1 MRFAIYGSG
10 GLGAY
15 YGIRLQQAGHDVV
28 FVARGAHLEAIRA
41 NGLRLNSPLGDA
53 HLTDLSVSDDP
64 ASLGQVDAVLVA
76 VKTWQIPDVASQMA
90 PLLKDDTVV
99 VPFLNGVEAA
109 QQIADV
115 IGAGKVLGGLSKIF
129 SFIEAPGVIKHF
141 SPQAIIAFGEMNA
154 PPTDRCKALKAAFDA
169 AGVEAYVETD
179 IQSELWKKLLM
190 VGSWSGLSALNRS
203 PLGELRDFEPTRALI
218 DAAMG
223 EGIAVARAMG
233 VGGIDEGYKDTLWQF
248 YADLPDGATSSMARD
263 IWDGKPSELDAW
275 NGAIHRFGVECGVP
289 TPVHS
294 FTYHALLPMERRARS
309 G

>member
-15 YGIRLQQAGHDVV
+15 YGIRLQQAGHEVV

-41 NGLRLNSPLGDA
+41 NGLRLDSPLGDA
-53 HLTDLSVSDDP
+53 HLTDLTVSDDP
-64 ASLGQVDAVLVA
+64 ARLGQVDAVLVA
-76 VKTWQIPDVASQMA
+76 VKTWQIPEVARQMA

-99 VPFLNGVEAA
+99 VPFLNGVEAS
-109 QQIADV
+109 QQIAEV
-115 IGAGKVLGGLSKIF
+115 VGAEKVLGGLSKIF
-129 SFIEAPGVIKHF
+129 SLIEAPGVIKHF
-141 SPQAIIAFGEMNA
+141 SQQAIIAFGEMNA
-154 PPTDRCKALKAAFDA
+154 PPSARCEALKAAFDA
-169 AGVEAYVETD
+169 AGVETYIEAD

-203 PLGELRDFEPTRALI
+203 PIGELRDFEPTRALI
-218 DAAMG
+218 DAAIG

-233 VGGIDEGYKDTLWQF
+233 VGGIEEGYKGTLWQF
-248 YADLPDGATSSMARD
+248 YADLPDVATSSMARD

-275 NGAIHRFGVECGVP
+275 NGAIHRFGVACGVP

-294 FTYHALLPMERRARS
+294 FTYHALLPMERRARA